1 MIRLTSMEDMED
13 IMDGVDGNRCSL
25 PPENSHRN
33 KFNDAIKWLKTVCY
47 DAKSMDAIDILIA
60 AARENPYGRNYADE
74 ANRIIAEKNERIAE
88 LESMLTVK
96 GEPGEAIERMHYGL
110 SVIEETHPDTAKA
123 MSEFLSLIESTILAL
138 TEQVGVRDA
147 AMRWLAVEL
156 SNSIDL
162 NEHYAAKMED
172 LNTPRPTTMWSK
184 KPMGGSAPMSPHG
197 KKRIEELI
205 KAALDAAGG
214 SE

>member
-1 MIRLTSMEDMED
+1 MEDMED

>member
-205 KAALDAAGG
+205 KAALDAAK
-214 SE
+214 ETR

>member
-13 IMDGVDGNRCSL
+13 IVDGTSGTDENGCSL
-25 PPENSHRN
+25 PPDIASDMKWLRVVLYDQ
-33 KFNDAIKWLKTVCY
+33 KSIDAI
-47 DAKSMDAIDILIA
+47 S
-60 AARENPYGRNYADE
+60 R
-74 ANRIIAEKNERIAE
+74 
-88 LESMLTVK
+88 
-96 GEPGEAIERMHYGL
+96 
-110 SVIEETHPDTAKA
+110 
-123 MSEFLSLIESTILAL
+123 IESTILAL

-172 LNTPRPTTMWSK
+172 LNTPRPATMWSK

-205 KAALDAAGG
+205 KAALDAAKEGKNDG
-214 SE
+214 SN

>member
-1 MIRLTSMEDMED
+1 MEDMED

-205 KAALDAAGG
+205 KAALDAAKEGKDDG
-214 SE
+214 SN

>member
-25 PPENSHRN
+25 PPENSHRD